1 MKNLPIVNYCVYCY
15 CRDEYVL
22 LFSTRH
28 LEAASV
34 EPVIRRLV
42 ADVREGL
49 RFLWGHRLVRALTL
63 LGFGISFTG
72 GAVTGLTVVYGAQA
86 LDLPETGVRVGLL
99 FSAAALGSLA
109 SSVLLP
115 RLNRRYATGSI
126 TLAGLTA
133 ATVAVAALAFA
144 TNFIAAL
151 VFSWLGRGT
160 DARDHQRD
168 LAAAAGRPRS
178 PAEQGQRLG
187 PDDCLGRNALRRR
200 GGRRARR
207 GHVDPDDLSRDGARR
222 GDQRRDRLV
231 LTAPRARGGERW
243 RLRVEVFQA
252 SGVGATRKQEEALA
266 GARATTILF
275 LALALVAL
283 GSSAGAGG
291 SSAATPASPL
301 GPNVI
306 VFDPSMP
313 VGQIQATVDAIHA
326 QQVDAEMG
334 TNRYALLF
342 KPGVYGSADQP
353 LQIKVGY
360 YTEIAGLG
368 ASPNDVTING
378 KIEVYN
384 RCLEGG
390 GTSNCVALVNF
401 WRTLSNLTLN
411 INSLGQDGCRA
422 SANFWAVSQAVS
434 MRRLKIT
441 GANLSLM
448 DYCTAGPQ
456 FASGGFIADSSLPF
470 VINGS
475 QQQWLIRNSRIGGW
489 SNAVW
494 NQVFAG
500 VEGAPSDTAFPNP
513 PYTTLAT
520 TPVSREK
527 PYCSWTTQ
535 GDYAVRVPSAHTQT
549 SGTPGAGDDGGA
561 HDPARR
567 FLRRDAVGLG
577 ADDQQPACSRQEP
590 AAHPGRLRVGRSIAV
605 KRADTVVLG
614 LGHATLT
621 AVDGAVPL
629 TVADVPGVIVAGVTI
644 DAGTVESPVLLEVG
658 KKNGN
663 QSSKKGDPSNPT
675 TLSDVYFRVG
685 GPHIGKADVALE
697 VNGDNVLID
706 HTWVWRADHGIEG
719 FSGDTER
726 WNTNT
731 GRNGVVVNGDNVTA
745 TGLFVEHFQEYNVIW
760 NGENGRTILY
770 QNELPYDPPTQADW
784 MHDGVEGWAGYKVGD
799 QVKTHRLDG
808 GGVYVFNRNNPS
820 IHTEN
825 GFEVPDARVS
835 VCTTS

>member
-1 MKNLPIVNYCVYCY
+1 MP
-15 CRDEYVL
+15 
-22 LFSTRH
+22 
-28 LEAASV
+28 
-34 EPVIRRLV
+34 
-42 ADVREGL
+42 
-49 RFLWGHRLVRALTL
+49 
-63 LGFGISFTG
+63 
-72 GAVTGLTVVYGAQA
+72 
-86 LDLPETGVRVGLL
+86 
-99 FSAAALGSLA
+99 
-109 SSVLLP
+109 
-115 RLNRRYATGSI
+115 
-126 TLAGLTA
+126 
-133 ATVAVAALAFA
+133 
-144 TNFIAAL
+144 
-151 VFSWLGRGT
+151 
-160 DARDHQRD
+160 
-168 LAAAAGRPRS
+168 
-178 PAEQGQRLG
+178 
-187 PDDCLGRNALRRR
+187 
-200 GGRRARR
+200 
-207 GHVDPDDLSRDGARR
+207 
-222 GDQRRDRLV
+222 
-231 LTAPRARGGERW
+231 
-243 RLRVEVFQA
+243 
-252 SGVGATRKQEEALA
+252 
-266 GARATTILF
+266 GARATTILS
-275 LALALVAL
+275 LALALLAL

-291 SSAATPASPL
+291 SSAATSAAPL

-313 VGQIQATVDAIHA
+313 VGQIQATFDAIHA

-342 KPGVYGSADQP
+342 KPGIYGTAAQP

-368 ASPNDVTING
+368 ASPTDVTING

-434 MRRLKIT
+434 MRRLNIT

-500 VEGAPSDTAFPNP
+500 VEGAPSDATFPNP

-527 PYCSWTTQ
+527 PYLFLDDQ
-535 GDYAVRVPSAHTQT
+535 GDYAVRVPSTHTHT
-549 SGTPGAGDDGGA
+549 SGTSWGLAMTAGRTIPLSDFFVAKPSDSVHTINNQLARGMNLLLTPGVYD
-561 HDPARR
+561 
-567 FLRRDAVGLG
+567 VGL
-577 ADDQQPACSRQEP
+577 
-590 AAHPGRLRVGRSIAV
+590 SIAV

-621 AVDGAVPL
+621 AVGGAIPL

-663 QSSKKGDPSNPT
+663 QSSKKSDPSNPT

-697 VNGDNVLID
+697 VNRDNVLID

-784 MHDGVEGWAGYKVGD
+784 MHDGIEGWAGYKVGD
-799 QVKTHRLDG
+799 HVKTHRLDG

-825 GFEVPDARVS
+825 GFEVPETAGVRLHHVMTVNLGAGTIDHVVNGVGEAADVTRIGSPVF
-835 VCTTS
+835 VVDYP

>member
-1 MKNLPIVNYCVYCY
+1 M
-15 CRDEYVL
+15 
-22 LFSTRH
+22 
-28 LEAASV
+28 A
-34 EPVIRRLV
+34 
-42 ADVREGL
+42 
-49 RFLWGHRLVRALTL
+49 
-63 LGFGISFTG
+63 
-72 GAVTGLTVVYGAQA
+72 
-86 LDLPETGVRVGLL
+86 
-99 FSAAALGSLA
+99 
-109 SSVLLP
+109 
-115 RLNRRYATGSI
+115 
-126 TLAGLTA
+126 
-133 ATVAVAALAFA
+133 
-144 TNFIAAL
+144 
-151 VFSWLGRGT
+151 
-160 DARDHQRD
+160 
-168 LAAAAGRPRS
+168 
-178 PAEQGQRLG
+178 
-187 PDDCLGRNALRRR
+187 
-200 GGRRARR
+200 RAR
-207 GHVDPDDLSRDGARR
+207 
-222 GDQRRDRLV
+222 
-231 LTAPRARGGERW
+231 T
-243 RLRVEVFQA
+243 
-252 SGVGATRKQEEALA
+252 
-266 GARATTILF
+266 TTILS

-291 SSAATPASPL
+291 SSAATQASPF

-306 VFDPSMP
+306 VFDPGMA
-313 VGQIQATVDAIHA
+313 VAQIQATVDAIHA

-342 KPGVYGSADQP
+342 KPGVYGSDAQP
-353 LQIKVGY
+353 LQLKVGY

-368 ASPNDVTING
+368 ASPTDVTING

-401 WRTLSNLTLN
+401 WRTLSNLTLS

-434 MRRLKIT
+434 MRRLNIT

-500 VEGAPSDTAFPNP
+500 VEGAPSDLAFPNP

-527 PYCSWTTQ
+527 PYLFLDEQ
-535 GDYAVRVPSAHTQT
+535 GEYAVRVPSAHTDT
-549 SGTPGAGDDGGA
+549 SGTSWGLAMTAGRTIPLDDFFVAKPSDSVQAINNQLARGKNLLLTPGVYD
-561 HDPARR
+561 
-567 FLRRDAVGLG
+567 VGL
-577 ADDQQPACSRQEP
+577 
-590 AAHPGRLRVGRSIAV
+590 SIAV

-621 AVDGAVPL
+621 AVGGAIPL

-697 VNGDNVLID
+697 VNRDNVLID

-726 WNTNT
+726 WSTNT

-745 TGLFVEHFQEYNVIW
+745 TGLFVEHFQEYNLIW

-799 QVKTHRLDG
+799 HVKTHRLDG

-825 GFEVPDARVS
+825 GFEVPETPGVRLHHVMTVNLSAGTIDHVVNGVGDAADVTRIGSPVFIADYP
-835 VCTTS
+835 